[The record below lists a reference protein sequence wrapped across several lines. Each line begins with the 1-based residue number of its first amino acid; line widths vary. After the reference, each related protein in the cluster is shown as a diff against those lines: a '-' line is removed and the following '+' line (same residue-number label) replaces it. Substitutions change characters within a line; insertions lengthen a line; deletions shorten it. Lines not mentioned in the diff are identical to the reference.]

1 MQSVM
6 FQSKS
11 PLAAA
16 SLLRELRGLLTRDT
30 PPEPMLEPV
39 VSKPAGSMPL
49 ATLSSAMRIAALL
62 LVFSGVAWSGS
73 LIPAGSLIYV
83 DDSNEWLGHVRAEI
97 IKQGLPVR
105 ITVDP
110 EQAQYWIRGHY
121 EDGSGALELVSQ
133 DGVVI
138 WAERYSSQ
146 FKFRPSASRN
156 LVKKLAKAMRRRTV
170 DSNRRK

>member
-1 MQSVM
+1 MQSVK

-16 SLLRELRGLLTRDT
+16 SLLRELRGLPTRDT
-30 PPEPMLEPV
+30 LPEPMLEPV

-49 ATLSSAMRIAALL
+49 ATLSRAMGIAALL
-62 LVFSGVAWSGS
+62 LVFSGVAWSVS

-97 IKQGLPVR
+97 IKQGLPIR

-121 EDGSGALELVSQ
+121 DDGGSGALELVSQ

-138 WAERYSSQ
+138 WADRSSR
-146 FKFRPSASRN
+146 FSISASRN
-156 LVKKLAKAMRRRTV
+156 LVKKLAKAIRRGTTG
-170 DSNRRK
+170 SNGRK

>member
-1 MQSVM
+1 MSLRFAV
-6 FQSKS
+6 
-11 PLAAA
+11 
-16 SLLRELRGLLTRDT
+16 SLLRGLG
-30 PPEPMLEPV
+30 PV
-39 VSKPAGSMPL
+39 VSKPAGSKPL
-49 ATLSSAMRIAALL
+49 AKQLSALRIVALL
-62 LVFSGVAWSGS
+62 LVFSGVTWSVS

-121 EDGSGALELVSQ
+121 EYGSGALELVSQ

-138 WAERYSSQ
+138 WAERYSGR
-146 FKFRPSASRN
+146 FKFGSSASRN
-156 LVKKLAKAMRRRTV
+156 LVKKLAKAMRRRTA